1 MLVPQSKLWDCGT
14 HSGLGLE
21 HTVHFQEPADD
32 ETASLSCGI
41 QETVEPARKNV
52 HDGSSR
58 RSIQGEKIVLMFLSS
73 LSWRS
78 FNLCKPFDP
87 SAKSQFVS

>member
-1 MLVPQSKLWDCGT
+1 MGADGT

-78 FNLCKPFDP
+78 LNLCKRFDP

>member
-1 MLVPQSKLWDCGT
+1 MLVPQSQSWDCGT

-32 ETASLSCGI
+32 ETASLSRGI
-41 QETVEPARKNV
+41 QETVEPTRKNV

-58 RSIQGEKIVLMFLSS
+58 RSIQCEKIVLMLEKHE
-73 LSWRS
+73 
-78 FNLCKPFDP
+78 FNLCKRFDCTH
-87 SAKSQFVS
+87 VRET